1 MPVCLRVLPV
11 PERVPCEPYL
21 CHRYFSSSPTRPLL
35 LVFFQVYR
43 AESPL
48 ACQCQRLMLFPL
60 VTGAAFKILAA
71 SATAQLGQRSDI
83 FQPQFTVFCVLA
95 DL

>member
-1 MPVCLRVLPV
+1 
-11 PERVPCEPYL
+11 
-21 CHRYFSSSPTRPLL
+21 
-35 LVFFQVYR
+35 
-43 AESPL
+43 
-48 ACQCQRLMLFPL
+48 MLFPL